1 MKNTMTLPL
10 LISLLLITS
19 AAYADTNLAIDDS
32 HNKGKLV
39 TLESSETRY
48 LFDLGWDSNYIS
60 EGRNNLENG
69 GIYWSTVAIQKDNV
83 NLYATVG
90 RGDSQHYTEWNFGI
104 EYGFNLTE
112 NFAASLGYQRLEFYG
127 DERAFDNE
135 LFGSLEYTAV
145 DWLVPSVNY
154 TYSTQAAGYFVE
166 VSLHSNW
173 ELLHGLTIS
182 PYVTQGFDF
191 QYTTEEYDGANHFQ
205 LGLEAEYLLS
215 QNISLSGHIDR
226 TFAQEDI
233 KLEAK
238 MDKLIS
244 NLDQTFVGV
253 HLTWIF

>member
-1 MKNTMTLPL
+1 MKKHVTLYL
-10 LISLLLITS
+10 LTSLNILAFT
-19 AAYADTNLAIDDS
+19 AYANTNYAIDDS
-32 HNKGKLV
+32 HS
-39 TLESSETRY
+39 TSTFTAPESNDIQN
-48 LFDLGWDSNYIS
+48 LLDLGWDSNYIS
-60 EGRNNLENG
+60 EGRNNLDKG
-69 GIYWSTVAIQKDNV
+69 GIFWSTAAVQYKNINV
-83 NLYATVG
+83 YTIVG

-135 LFGSLEYTAV
+135 IFGSLEYTAV

-238 MDKLIS
+238 MNKLIS
-244 NLDQTFVGV
+244 NLDQTFAGV